1 MYLLFLVALSCCKN
15 DDVHFVEISEYYA
28 ESRHLNVATQDS
40 INRFARKVEAFVTR
54 NPLAKEDPLYPRI
67 LHNIQVS
74 GFTITYDPNWAGIID
89 ISDK

>member
-1 MYLLFLVALSCCKN
+1 M
-15 DDVHFVEISEYYA
+15 
-28 ESRHLNVATQDS
+28 QDS
-40 INRFARKVEAFVTR
+40 IESFARKVEAFVTR

-74 GFTITYDPNWAGIID
+74 SFTITYDPNWAGIID